1 MDSGRRLTHIIRSGS
16 RFLAFLIACTWIV
29 LPRGAAA
36 QSGAFTARP
45 ISGVVLDDASGQPLA
60 NTSIIAFW
68 MGRHQDRDVP
78 LHMAEAT
85 SDRGGRFTIPAWA
98 PRQMPDAPAPE
109 GPLLFAF
116 MPGYRLWQQ
125 EKAEQGPLVLR
136 LLRVQDPEGF
146 WRDVGGVFLQ
156 MTLFFLAFLP
166 AEPTPQIVRAMDAY
180 RKSLPGQE
188 GSLLAEFEA
197 TVADAR
203 ARVRQFGR

>member
-1 MDSGRRLTHIIRSGS
+1 MIRSRA
-16 RFLAFLIACTWIV
+16 RFLAFLIACTWIL

-36 QSGAFTARP
+36 QSGTFTARP
-45 ISGVVLDDASGQPLA
+45 ISGVVLDDASGQPRA

-68 MGRHQDRDVP
+68 AGRRQNQDVP
-78 LHMAEAT
+78 LHLAEAT
-85 SDRGGRFTIPAWA
+85 SDRSGRFTVPGWG
-98 PRQMPDAPAPE
+98 PRQMPASPAPE

-146 WRDVGGVFLQ
+146 WRDVAGPFLQ
-156 MTLFFLAFLP
+156 ITVFFLGFLP
-166 AEPTPQIVRAMDAY
+166 AEPTPRIVRAMDTY

>member
-1 MDSGRRLTHIIRSGS
+1 MVAGGGRTHIIRSRA
-16 RFLAFLIACTWIV
+16 RFLAFLVACTWIL

-36 QSGAFTARP
+36 QSGAFTALP

-68 MGRHQDRDVP
+68 MGTRAGQHVP
-78 LHMAEAT
+78 WQVAEAT
-85 SDRGGRFTIPAWA
+85 SDRGGRFTIPAWG
-98 PRQMPDAPAPE
+98 PRQLTDPPAPE
-109 GPLLFAF
+109 GPFLFAF
-116 MPGYRLWQQ
+116 MPGYRLGEQQ
-125 EKAEQGPLVLR
+125 EKADQGPLVLR
-136 LLRVQDPEGF
+136 LRRVQDPEEFG
-146 WRDVGGVFLQ
+146 RDVGLFFQV
-156 MTLFFLAFLP
+156 TLFFLALLP
-166 AEPTPQIVRAMDAY
+166 AEPTAQIVRAMDAY